1 MKTFISQSAKK
12 SRIRNQLG
20 PNVELCSSSTPWA
33 DAIPFVAVFAF
44 AFSVRL
50 LYLFQIEA
58 IPLFYYLAADGRQYD
73 EWAQRIAAGD
83 WLGQG
88 VFYQAPLY
96 PYFLGLLQFF
106 LGRDLWSIRVVQIV
120 LGAASCGLLCL
131 VGGRFFSRKAGL
143 AAGLILSVYAPAV
156 FFDGLIQKAVLD
168 LFLVTLLLFFLSRT
182 QGETHWT
189 LWAAIGVVLALL
201 GLSRENALIWLIVVP
216 PWIWLHFSPERPWRR
231 LAWVGI
237 FLVGFALVLLPVGL
251 RNLSIGGEF
260 KLTTSQLG
268 SNFFIGNNPAASGSY
283 VPLRDG
289 HGDPQFERQDATE
302 LAEQALGRSLS
313 PGEVSSYWLERSWD
327 YIRSQPIDWL
337 RLMGRKWMILW
348 NVREVEDADDF
359 YLYQRWSWLLRVLGW
374 LNHFG
379 MLAPLAAM
387 GVVMTWRQ
395 WRQLWLLYFLLG
407 TLAFSVALF
416 YVFARYRLPLV
427 PLLAIFAGAGLVEGF
442 ALFREWRV
450 RRGLA
455 CAAVLLVAVAV
466 AHWPITGKAAPSAAG
481 YNNLGNALAK
491 QGRID
496 QAVEAYQQALQL
508 EPTYGVAHYNLGNLF
523 EPQGKLNESMHHF
536 QEAVRILPDFAEAH
550 NNLGNLLAKRDELEG
565 AIQHFRQALELSP
578 GRSGIYLNLANA
590 LARQG
595 HLDEAIGH
603 FRKALKIKPDFVEAH
618 DQLGSVL
625 AAQGHLDRAIDQFRQ
640 ALRIRPEFADAHE
653 SLGRALAEKG
663 RKDEA
668 VKHFEEALRIMK
680 SRPKAS
686 AAR

>member
-1 MKTFISQSAKK
+1 MSDRGQVKTFNLKSAKK
-12 SRIRNQLG
+12 I
-20 PNVELCSSSTPWA
+20 
-33 DAIPFVAVFAF
+33 DAVLFVAIFVFAF
-44 AFSVRL
+44 GVRL

-73 EWAQRIAAGD
+73 EWAQRIAAGN

-96 PYFLGLLQFF
+96 PYFLGLLQFI
-106 LGRDLWSIRVVQIV
+106 LGRDLWSIRVVQFI
-120 LGAASCGLLCL
+120 LGAASCSLLYS
-131 VGGRFFSRKAGL
+131 VGRRFFSRQVGI
-143 AAGLILSVYAPAV
+143 AAGLILSLYAPAI

-182 QGETHWT
+182 QGGAHWT
-189 LWAAIGVVLALL
+189 HWAAIGAVLALL
-201 GLSRENALIWLIVVP
+201 GLSRENALIWLFVP
-216 PWIWLHFSPERPWRR
+216 PLWIWLHFSAEPPWRR

-251 RNLSIGGEF
+251 RNLKVGGEF
-260 KLTTSQLG
+260 ILTTSQLG
-268 SNFFIGNNPAASGSY
+268 SNFFIGNNPAASGTY

-313 PGEVSSYWLERSWD
+313 PGEVSGYWLQRSWD

-348 NVREVEDADDF
+348 NVRELEDADDF

-395 WRQLWLLYFLLG
+395 WRQLWLLYVLLG

-416 YVFARYRLPLV
+416 YVFARYRFPLV

-466 AHWPITGKAAPSAAG
+466 VNWSIAGKAAPSAAG

-491 QGRID
+491 QERID
-496 QAVEAYQQALQL
+496 QAVEAYQQALHV
-508 EPTYGVAHYNLGNLF
+508 EPTYAEAHYNLGNLF
-523 EPQGKLNESMHHF
+523 APQGKLNEAMHHY

-550 NNLGNLLAKRDELEG
+550 NNLGNVLAERDELED
-565 AIQHFRQALELSP
+565 AIQHFRRALELSP

-595 HLDEAIGH
+595 QLDEAIEH
-603 FRKALKIKPDFVEAH
+603 FQQALKIKPDFVEALDH
-618 DQLGSVL
+618 LGSVL
-625 AAQGHLDRAIDQFRQ
+625 AAQGHLDMAIDHFRQ
-640 ALRIRPEFADAHE
+640 ALRIQPEFADAHE
-653 SLGRALAEKG
+653 SLGRALAEQGK
-663 RKDEA
+663 RDEA
-668 VKHFEEALRIMK
+668 IKHYQEALRIMK
-680 SRPKAS
+680 SRREAS
-686 AAR
+686 ASR